1 MKFPVQAAATAPGET
16 DLLWKRLDPEGFAM
30 PDDTA
35 VMSADLHYLSIAE
48 AARLIEQR
56 RLSPVELTQA
66 YLDRIAT
73 YDPQLN
79 AYLLVTAD
87 RALEAARA
95 AEAEIAAGRYRGPM
109 HGIPFALKDIY
120 CTAGIRT
127 TCHSRT
133 RADYVPA
140 SDATTVTKL
149 YEAGAVLLGK
159 LATHEFA
166 HGGPSFDLPWPAARN
181 PWNREHFTGGSSSG
195 SGAAV
200 AAGLAPGSLGS
211 DTGGSIRNPAALCGL
226 VGLKPTYGLVSR
238 SGVYTN
244 SFSYDHAGPMTWTV
258 EDCAIMLQ
266 AIVGHDVRDPASATR
281 PVPDY
286 RAGLSDGVKGLRIG
300 VLRHLYEEDVPVAA
314 SLTAAL
320 EQAYDVLRGLGA
332 SVEDARVRPAADYH
346 AVKITGA
353 ESELL
358 AVHEPVLRAR
368 LNDFGADFLGRA
380 LGALLIS
387 GADYMQASR
396 QRRVMIAE
404 MAPLYDRFDVLVTAG
419 PGPAARLDSWRTI
432 NFWQRSS
439 VTTPFNVTGGPAL
452 VQCIG
457 FTDDGLPLSMQ
468 VVGRPFADAMVLR
481 VAKAYEDAT
490 PWRRRR
496 PVLEAGAAPLPAP
509 AVPEPAKAEISRMR
523 RDEIAVMCKRRGLT
537 VPERHFAQLCA
548 TAPYVDEMVGHLGRS
563 WDFMDEPASVFR
575 F

>member
-1 MKFPVQAAATAPGET
+1 MSDHAAVTTTDQHDLSITAAAQ
-16 DLLWKRLDPEGFAM
+16 
-30 PDDTA
+30 
-35 VMSADLHYLSIAE
+35 
-48 AARLIEQR
+48 LIQQR
-56 RLSPVELTQA
+56 RLSPVDLTQA

-73 YDPQLN
+73 FDPQLN

-87 RALEAARA
+87 RALAAARA
-95 AEAEIAAGRYRGPM
+95 AETEIAAGRWRGPM

-133 RADYVPA
+133 REDYVPDF
-140 SDATTVTKL
+140 DATTVSKL
-149 YEAGAVLLGK
+149 HDAGAVLLGK
-159 LATHEFA
+159 LSTHEFA

-195 SGAAV
+195 SGAGV
-200 AAGLAPGSLGS
+200 AAGLAAGSLGS

-266 AIVGHDVRDPASATR
+266 AIAGHDPKDPASAAR
-281 PVPDY
+281 PVADF
-286 RAGLSDGVKGLRIG
+286 RAELSAGVKGLRIG
-300 VLRHLYEEDVPVAA
+300 VLRHLYEEDVPVP
-314 SLTAAL
+314 AAL
-320 EQAYDVLRGLGA
+320 KAALQQAYDVLRGLGA
-332 SVEDARVRPAADYH
+332 TVEDARIRPAADYH

-358 AVHEPVLRAR
+358 AVHEPVLRQR
-368 LNDFGADFLGRA
+368 LNHFGADFLGRV

-387 GADYMQASR
+387 GADYIQASR
-396 QRRVMIAE
+396 QRRMMIAE
-404 MAPLYDRFDVLVTAG
+404 MAPLYAKYDVLLTAG
-419 PGPAARLDSWRTI
+419 PGPAGRLDAWRTI
-432 NFWQRSS
+432 NFWQRNS

-457 FTDDGLPLSMQ
+457 FTDAGLPLSMQ
-468 VVGRPFADAMVLR
+468 VVGRPFADATVLR

-496 PVLEAGAAPLPAP
+496 PVLQAGATPLPAP
-509 AVPEPAKAEISRMR
+509 PVPEPAKAEISQSR
-523 RDEIAVMCKRRGLT
+523 RDEIAMICKRRGLS
-537 VPERHFAQLCA
+537 VPEKHFEQLCA
-548 TAPYVDEMVGHLGRS
+548 AAPYVEEMVGHLGRD
-563 WDFMDEPASVFR
+563 WGFMDEPASVFQ
-575 F
+575 FGG

>member
-1 MKFPVQAAATAPGET
+1 
-16 DLLWKRLDPEGFAM
+16 M
-30 PDDTA
+30 PDDAALSSTE
-35 VMSADLHYLSIAE
+35 LHYLPIAE

-56 RLSPVELTQA
+56 RLSPVDLTQA
-66 YLDRIAT
+66 FLDRIET
-73 YDPQLN
+73 FDPQLN

-87 RALEAARA
+87 RALEQART

-109 HGIPFALKDIY
+109 HGVPFALKDIY

-133 RADYVPA
+133 RADYVPGF
-140 SDATTVTKL
+140 DATTVAKL
-149 YEAGAVLLGK
+149 YDSGAVLLGK
-159 LATHEFA
+159 LSTHEFA

-181 PWNREHFTGGSSSG
+181 PWNREYATGGSSSG
-195 SGAAV
+195 SGASV

-266 AIVGHDVRDPASATR
+266 AIAGHDPKDPASAAR
-281 PVPDY
+281 AVPDF
-286 RAGLSDGVKGLRIG
+286 RTELSAGVKGLRIG
-300 VLRHLYEEDVPVAA
+300 VLRHLYEDDIPVAA
-314 SLTAAL
+314 SLKAAL
-320 EQAYDVLRGLGA
+320 EDAYDVLRGLGA
-332 SVEDARVRPAADYH
+332 VVEDVRIRPASDYH

-353 ESELL
+353 ESELF
-358 AVHEPVLRAR
+358 AVHEPVLRTR

-387 GADYMQASR
+387 GPDYMQASR

-404 MAPLYDRFDVLVTAG
+404 MAPLYARYDVLVTAG
-419 PGPAARLDSWRTI
+419 PGPATRLDSWRTL
-432 NFWQRSS
+432 NFWRNNNI
-439 VTTPFNVTGGPAL
+439 TAPFNVTGGPAL

-457 FTDDGLPLSMQ
+457 FTADGLPLSMQ
-468 VVGRPFADAMVLR
+468 VVGRPFADATVLR

-496 PVLEAGAAPLPAP
+496 PVLEAGATPLPAP
-509 AVPEPAKAEISRMR
+509 PVPPPAKAEISRMR
-523 RDEIAVMCKRRGLT
+523 RDEIAVMCKRRGLML
-537 VPERHFAQLCA
+537 PENHFEQLCA
-548 TAPYVDEMVGHLGRS
+548 TAPYVEAMVGHLGRS
-563 WDFMDEPASVFR
+563 WEFGDEPSSVFQ
-575 F
+575 FGG

>member
-1 MKFPVQAAATAPGET
+1 
-16 DLLWKRLDPEGFAM
+16 M
-30 PDDTA
+30 PDDAAVTSTA
-35 VMSADLHYLSIAE
+35 LHHLSIAE
-48 AARLIEQR
+48 AARLIER
-56 RLSPVELTQA
+56 RHLSPVDLTQA
-66 YLDRIAT
+66 YLDRIEAC
-73 YDPQLN
+73 DPQLN

-87 RALEAARA
+87 RALDAARA
-95 AEAEIAAGRYRGPM
+95 AEAEIAAGRYRGPL

-133 RADYVPA
+133 RANYVPDF
-140 SDATTVTKL
+140 DATTVAKL
-149 YEAGAVLLGK
+149 YDAGAILLGK
-159 LATHEFA
+159 LSTHEFA

-200 AAGLAPGSLGS
+200 AAGLTPASLGS

-266 AIVGHDVRDPASATR
+266 AIAGNDPKDPASAAQA
-281 PVPDY
+281 VPDY
-286 RAGLSDGVKGLRIG
+286 RAELTAGVKGLRIG
-300 VLRHLYEEDVPVAA
+300 VLRHLYEADVPVPAA
-314 SLTAAL
+314 SKAAL
-320 EQAYDVLRGLGA
+320 DQAYDVLRGLGA
-332 SVEDARVRPAADYH
+332 VIEDARIRPAADYH

-353 ESELL
+353 ESELF

-387 GADYMQASR
+387 GADYVQASR
-396 QRRVMIAE
+396 QRRAMIAE
-404 MAPLYDRFDVLVTAG
+404 MAPLYDRYDVLLTAG
-419 PGPAARLDSWRTI
+419 PGPAARLDAWRTI
-432 NFWQRSS
+432 QFWQRSS

-496 PVLEAGAAPLPAP
+496 PLLQAGAAPLPGP
-509 AVPEPAKAEISRMR
+509 ARAGAGKSGNRPVPARRNR
-523 RDEIAVMCKRRGLT
+523 RDVQAPRADGAGEAFRTVVRDRAVRGGNGRAPRPIVGFHGRTGKR
-537 VPERHFAQLCA
+537 VPVRRLDL
-548 TAPYVDEMVGHLGRS
+548 APLHRRLPKV
-563 WDFMDEPASVFR
+563 
-575 F
+575 